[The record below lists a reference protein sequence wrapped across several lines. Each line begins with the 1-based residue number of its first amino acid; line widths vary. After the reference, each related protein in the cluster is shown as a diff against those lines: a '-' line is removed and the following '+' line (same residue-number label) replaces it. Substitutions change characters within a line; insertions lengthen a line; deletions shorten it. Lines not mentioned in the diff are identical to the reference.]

1 VKKKYC
7 DYVKKNIFDV
17 CGMNVCYVE
26 DNPIESVMSNKA
38 TPYFSSF
45 KCARSYMTPAYASGM
60 AVGTARDLTLF
71 ANALMPADGKTSPLF
86 KSNDTLKEFFE
97 ITRSTTGEELFSIH
111 HGMWGSDGNFRG
123 MGHDG
128 SVNGMRS
135 FFIILP
141 EEHLS
146 VAVLA
151 NTDGAD
157 DLNAEIVELFT
168 GSYYDKDEKVDTS
181 KFVDANKL
189 AGEYVK
195 NRAQFVD
202 RTSPLQTFKISAV
215 DENTISIAYTSTFAQ
230 KYKQIRPYVFECMDG
245 DKDKVFFDVGPDG
258 VVKKVTVFQNEWIPL
273 MEAEKILK

>member
-1 VKKKYC
+1 
-7 DYVKKNIFDV
+7 VKKNIFDV

-97 ITRSTTGEELFSIH
+97 ITRSTTGEELFSLH

-128 SVNGMRS
+128 CVPGMRS
-135 FFIILP
+135 FFVILP

-157 DLNAEIVELFT
+157 ALNAEIVELFT

-181 KFVDANKL
+181 RFVDANKL
-189 AGEYVK
+189 VGKYVK

-202 RTSPLQTFKISAV
+202 RISESDPWTIFEVEAQ
-215 DENTISIAYTSTFAQ
+215 DKNTILIRGAVYT
-230 KYKQIRPYVFECMDG
+230 QIRPYVFKSKEAAIDI
-245 DKDKVFFDVGPDG
+245 VFFDIGPDE

-273 MEAEKILK
+273 MEAEKILKR